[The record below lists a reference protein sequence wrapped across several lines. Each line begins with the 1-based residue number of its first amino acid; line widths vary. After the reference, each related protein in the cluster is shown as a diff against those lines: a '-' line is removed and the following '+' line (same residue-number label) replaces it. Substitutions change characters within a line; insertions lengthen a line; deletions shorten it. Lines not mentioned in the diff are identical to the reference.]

1 MGNEIPVKYPSET
14 DTMKLNHGLEASAI
28 ELEITNNKQ
37 ILAQDQSEAGLD
49 KYIRFYNSA
58 PAGYFAISREGK
70 ILELNPAGAQI
81 LGCDPESLRNSRF
94 DSFIS
99 ENSKPA
105 FSNFIDQLFK
115 NKTKTTCK
123 VSLVSN
129 GGFQNFYLFTGIAS
143 GENDHCL
150 VIGTDITDLM
160 VTEEELRNANWEK
173 ECIIE
178 GTHAGIWEWNVQ
190 TGDTVFNEMW
200 ANIIGYTLD
209 ELAPASIKTWK
220 TMVHPDDLIKS
231 ISLLEQHFAG
241 NLPYYDFECRMKHK
255 NGSWVWVHDRGRLIT
270 RSNEGEPLMMFGTHI
285 DITKRKWAE
294 AEIELKNEELQRVN
308 AEKDKFFSII
318 AHDLRGP
325 FSGFLGLTEL
335 LAERLPGMKPDET
348 QQIAFLMRKSATNL
362 FQLLGNLLEW
372 SRMQRGIISFD
383 PVSQSLEPK
392 ITESLTFAL
401 EAAKKKNITINYEL
415 PQDLAVFADD
425 NMLKSII
432 RNLVSNAVKFT
443 HNGGNI
449 TISAKTVPGNLI
461 EISITDTGIGM
472 DQDQLDRLFHIDAKT
487 SRQGTEG
494 ESSTGIGLILCKDFI
509 TKHGGKLWAKSEVN
523 KGSIFIFTLPGT
535 LTQLNIN

>member
-1 MGNEIPVKYPSET
+1 
-14 DTMKLNHGLEASAI
+14 MKLNHGLEASAN
-28 ELEITNNKQ
+28 ELEITNDKQ
-37 ILAQDQSEAGLD
+37 ILAQNQTEAELD

-58 PAGYFAISREGK
+58 PAACYAISRAGE
-70 ILELNPAGAQI
+70 ILELNLAGAQI

-115 NKTKTTCK
+115 NKTKINCK

-129 GGFQNFYLFTGIAS
+129 GGFKNFYLFTGIAS
-143 GENDHCL
+143 TENDHCL
-150 VIGTDITDLM
+150 VIGTDITDLI
-160 VTEEELRNANWEK
+160 VTEEELRNANSEK

-190 TGDTVFNEMW
+190 TGDTVFNETW
-200 ANIIGYTLD
+200 ANIIGYTLA
-209 ELAPASIKTWK
+209 ELAPVSIKTWIK
-220 TMVHPDDLIKS
+220 VAHPDDLIKS
-231 ISLLEQHFAG
+231 SSLLAQHFAG

-255 NGSWVWVHDRGRLIT
+255 NGSWVWVHDRGRLST
-270 RSNEGEPLMMFGTHI
+270 RNNEGVPLMMFGTHV

-294 AEIELKNEELQRVN
+294 AEAELKNEELQRVI

-335 LAERLPGMKPDET
+335 LAERLSGMKPDET

-392 ITESLTFAL
+392 ITESLIFVL

-415 PQDLAVFADD
+415 LQDLAVFADD

-443 HNGGNI
+443 HNGGTV
-449 TISAKTVPGNLI
+449 TISARTVPGNLI
-461 EISITDTGIGM
+461 EISISDTGIGM
-472 DQDQLDRLFHIDAKT
+472 DESLLDRLFHIDAKT

-494 ESSTGIGLILCKDFI
+494 EYSTGIGLILCKDFI

-523 KGSIFIFTLPGT
+523 KGSIFIFTMPGI
-535 LTQLNIN
+535 LSQLNIN